1 MPINLKDHAVFI
13 DRLQMDMV
21 PLSVAEKAL
30 QEVVDNADVK
40 LDQAMSLIEQSLTQ
54 INNTIDKND

>member
-1 MPINLKDHAVFI
+1 MPINLKDHAVYI

-30 QEVVDNADVK
+30 QEVVESSKSISEALTMINT
-40 LDQAMSLIEQSLTQ
+40 SLT
-54 INNTIDKND
+54 NIDKTVNPDD